1 MGEQSRMSTENY
13 PSDETLAATRRE
25 INEIDQKL
33 LELLNRRLDIVR
45 TLHEHKV
52 RAGLPLRDMAREE
65 SMVEQ
70 LVEANTGTLSPAGVR
85 RFFTHLLDLIRE
97 EIHGA

>member
-1 MGEQSRMSTENY
+1 MLFRS
-13 PSDETLAATRRE
+13 
-25 INEIDQKL
+25 
-33 LELLNRRLDIVR
+33 
-45 TLHEHKV
+45 
-52 RAGLPLRDMAREE
+52 GLPLRDMAREE